1 MQNPHDEYLATQVL
15 TATPDRLRLML
26 IEAALRK
33 CELARQTWDV
43 EAGEPWGEPLGRAQ
57 DIVTELLASL
67 NFVDQPQLARKI
79 AAVYNYIFRELVAA
93 HLEHDATRLENA
105 RRLLEIERD
114 TWRQVAHKLSQSG
127 ETAPARTVHAS
138 HAVPAP
144 TTPLGQ
150 AATSRI
156 SLEA

>member
-43 EAGEPWGEPLGRAQ
+43 EAGEPWGEALSRAQ
-57 DIVTELLASL
+57 DLVTELLASL
-67 NFVDQPQLARKI
+67 NFVDQPELARKI
-79 AAVYNYIFRELVAA
+79 AAIYNYIFRELVAA
-93 HLEHDATRLENA
+93 HLEHDATRLGNA
-105 RRLLEIERD
+105 RKVLEIERD
-114 TWRQVAHKLSQSG
+114 TWRQVAQKLAQSG
-127 ETAPARTVHAS
+127 ETAPARAVHAP

-144 TTPLGQ
+144 ATSLGQ
-150 AATSRI
+150 AATSSL